1 MNFREIVKK
10 NLDIHG
16 QTQRWLA
23 KQMGISPSGL
33 QAMFNNPTLES
44 MRRIDSV
51 LPLPEAAALLHS
63 GERLAGYVGN
73 DGHTSPEI
81 LSQLESLTLAYSDVL
96 EDPDARADFAGL
108 VQAIA
113 ELSPA
118 RRRALLQFLTDPNT

>member
-1 MNFREIVKK
+1 M
-10 NLDIHG
+10 
-16 QTQRWLA
+16 
-23 KQMGISPSGL
+23 
-33 QAMFNNPTLES
+33 
-44 MRRIDSV
+44 

-73 DGHTSPEI
+73 DGQASPEI

-96 EDPDARADFAGL
+96 EDPDARAEFAGL

-113 ELSPA
+113 ELSPQ